1 MIIEELAYKVTV
13 RAEEF
18 LSGKKK
24 VEQGYGEL
32 ESNASDAMEG
42 AGKSTKKAGGELE
55 SMGRKVKK
63 TAEDTR
69 RPFGL
74 ISGGFSKAAKG
85 AKEFGQEGK
94 EAFSGVQAG
103 AAKFLGL
110 ALSIEGARRLFTS
123 SVNNAV
129 DLKNTSSF
137 LDMDPKAVDG
147 WKKSAVSVG
156 SSAESIV
163 NTMMKLKNA
172 KNWSVSPIGDP
183 DEFTKSALQLGE
195 RAKVNIVAGKDPD
208 EMFRRT
214 EEALRKLTKAEAE
227 TWSQRLGIDNS
238 VLPSILDGSLD
249 KNQTQFQNKSPYSE
263 KMAEEAAAVKVK
275 MVDLDQ
281 AIEGVGNKLVLAF
294 GDDAIKMM
302 ETFNQW
308 VDANGGDVINFFKD
322 TSGWVNQFTDALSG
336 NKNAIHEWTQVSKD
350 FNLLTGFD
358 KPVVDLKGWMDEHLS
373 GNSAWEWF
381 KGVKDKPAPLT
392 SPQPVPD
399 ITPSVDV
406 TPDPAL
412 PKVEPADSAA
422 PAISSDNDAAFNQS
436 APPEQK
442 GQSSHKHNIEKIS
455 PTLDAPMTAGNPI
468 TPNAASQQPPN
479 QTLDYGHSEKGS
491 IEIPSTEKRQNVKT
505 TQPDVSTSKMS
516 ALLDALMMTESAGN
530 ANAVNPKSGATGAYQ
545 FMPETAR
552 DMGLRVDDR
561 VDERRDP
568 VKSREAANKYLNQL
582 INRYSGNVELALM
595 AYNAGMGRI
604 DKHLQGKGEPLK
616 NETLEY
622 PGKVANYYQQL
633 TQMAAMAPAANM
645 QPQNVDNSQ
654 SSSTHINSVQITT
667 NPQTVDEIA
676 RSIDEQRRRSTMTGS
691 FISGNG

>member
-281 AIEGVGNKLVLAF
+281 AIEGVGNRLVLAF
-294 GDDAIKMM
+294 GPSVTKGLED
-302 ETFNQW
+302 FGQW
-308 VDANGGDVINFFKD
+308 VTDHQDDVIGFFKTGSD
-322 TSGWVNQFTDALSG
+322 WAGKFADSVGGTSNALSSLAALYATLKIG
-336 NKNAIHEWTQVSKD
+336 GAKTLVGKAGLAGAAAVASE
-350 FNLLTGFD
+350 
-358 KPVVDLKGWMDEHLS
+358 PVVDYGLNQAFGKYDYFQAIRTANTWSDFGKALIGNNGGAKWIDGKWVDPRIDNLGGKGKED
-373 GNSAWEWF
+373 
-381 KGVKDKPAPLT
+381 
-392 SPQPVPD
+392 
-399 ITPSVDV
+399 
-406 TPDPAL
+406 
-412 PKVEPADSAA
+412 A
-422 PAISSDNDAAFNQS
+422 PAQHAQS
-436 APPEQK
+436 VKKESAESFSQDK
-442 GQSSHKHNIEKIS
+442 LLQA
-455 PTLDAPMTAGNPI
+455 LMMTESAGNPQL
-468 TPNAASQQPPN
+468 SN
-479 QTLDYGHSEKGS
+479 QELDYGHKEKGS
-491 IEIPSTEKRQNVKT
+491 IEIPGTEKRQNMQT

-604 DKHLQGKGEPLK
+604 DKHLEGKGGPLK
-616 NETLEY
+616 SETLEY

>member
-129 DLKNTSSF
+129 DLKNASSF

-336 NKNAIHEWTQVSKD
+336 NKNAIHDWAQTSKN
-350 FNLLTGFD
+350 FNLITGFD
-358 KPVVDLKGWMDEHLS
+358 KPVVDLKSWMDEHLS

-392 SPQPVPD
+392 SPQIAPNLNLAESTSPTNVVGNED
-399 ITPSVDV
+399 IS
-406 TPDPAL
+406 
-412 PKVEPADSAA
+412 
-422 PAISSDNDAAFNQS
+422 NQES
-436 APPEQK
+436 TPEQK
-442 GQSSHKHNIEKIS
+442 GQSAHKKNIQQ
-455 PTLDAPMTAGNPI
+455 LDP
-468 TPNAASQQPPN
+468 
-479 QTLDYGHSEKGS
+479 
-491 IEIPSTEKRQNVKT
+491 
-505 TQPDVSTSKMS
+505 
-516 ALLDALMMTESAGN
+516 LLDALMMTESAGN
-530 ANAVNPKSGATGAYQ
+530 PNAVNPKSGATGAYQ

-552 DMGLRVDDR
+552 DMGLRVDDQ

-568 VKSREAANKYLNQL
+568 DKSREAANKYLNQL
-582 INRYSGNVELALM
+582 INRYGGNVELALM

>member
-110 ALSIEGARRLFTS
+110 ALSIEGARRLFAS

-137 LDMDPKAVDG
+137 LDMDPKSVDG
-147 WKKSAVSVG
+147 WKKGAAAVG

-172 KNWSVSPIGDP
+172 KNWSVSPIGAP
-183 DEFTKSALQLGE
+183 DDFTQSALQLGE

-214 EEALRKLTKAEAE
+214 EEALRKLPKAEAE

-249 KNQTQFQNKSPYSE
+249 KNQKQFQNTSPYSE
-263 KMAEEAAAVKVK
+263 KMAEEATAVKVK

-308 VDANGGDVINFFKD
+308 VDANGGKVIDFFKD
-322 TSGWVNQFTDALSG
+322 SSNWVNQFTDALSG
-336 NKNAIHEWTQVSKD
+336 NKNAIHDWAQTSKN
-350 FNLLTGFD
+350 FNLITGFD
-358 KPVVDLKGWMDEHLS
+358 KPVVDLKSWMDEHLS

-392 SPQPVPD
+392 SPQIAPD
-399 ITPSVDV
+399 LN
-406 TPDPAL
+406 PA
-412 PKVEPADSAA
+412 ESAS
-422 PAISSDNDAAFNQS
+422 PTNVVGNENTLNQAS
-436 APPEQK
+436 TPEQK
-442 GQSSHKHNIEKIS
+442 GQSAHKKNIQQ
-455 PTLDAPMTAGNPI
+455 LDP
-468 TPNAASQQPPN
+468 
-479 QTLDYGHSEKGS
+479 
-491 IEIPSTEKRQNVKT
+491 
-505 TQPDVSTSKMS
+505 
-516 ALLDALMMTESAGN
+516 LLDALMMTESSGN
-530 ANAVNPKSGATGAYQ
+530 PNAVNPKSGATGAYQ

-552 DMGLRVDDR
+552 DMGLRVDDQ

-568 VKSREAANKYLNQL
+568 VKSREAASKYLNQL
-582 INRYSGNVELALM
+582 INRYGGNVDLALM

-604 DKHLQGKGEPLK
+604 DKHLEGKGEPLK
-616 NETLEY
+616 SETLEY

-633 TQMAAMAPAANM
+633 TQMAAMAPAANI

>member
-129 DLKNTSSF
+129 DLKNASSF

-147 WKKSAVSVG
+147 LKKSAISVG
-156 SSAESIV
+156 SSAESIM

-172 KNWSVSPIGDP
+172 KNWSVSPIGAP
-183 DEFTKSALQLGE
+183 DEFTQSTLQLGTQTN
-195 RAKVNIVAGKDPD
+195 VDIIGSKDPG
-208 EMFRRT
+208 EMFKRT
-214 EEALRKLTKAEAE
+214 EEALRKLPKEQAEI
-227 TWSQRLGIDNS
+227 WSQRLSIDNS
-238 VLPSILDGSLD
+238 LLPSILDGSFD
-249 KNQTQFQNKSPYSE
+249 KNQKQFQNKSPYSE

-294 GDDAIKMM
+294 GPSVTKGLED
-302 ETFNQW
+302 FGQW
-308 VDANGGDVINFFKD
+308 VTDHQDDVIGFFKTGSD
-322 TSGWVNQFTDALSG
+322 WAGKFADSVGGTSNALSSLAALYATLKIG
-336 NKNAIHEWTQVSKD
+336 GAKTLVGKAGLAGAAAVVSE
-350 FNLLTGFD
+350 
-358 KPVVDLKGWMDEHLS
+358 PVVDYGLNQAFGKSDYFQAIRTANTWSDFGKALLGNNGGAKWIDGKWVDPRIDDS
-373 GNSAWEWF
+373 GR
-381 KGVKDKPAPLT
+381 KDKE
-392 SPQPVPD
+392 D
-399 ITPSVDV
+399 
-406 TPDPAL
+406 
-412 PKVEPADSAA
+412 A
-422 PAISSDNDAAFNQS
+422 PAQHAQS
-436 APPEQK
+436 FKKESAE
-442 GQSSHKHNIEKIS
+442 SF
-455 PTLDAPMTAGNPI
+455 
-468 TPNAASQQPPN
+468 SQ
-479 QTLDYGHSEKGS
+479 DK
-491 IEIPSTEKRQNVKT
+491 
-505 TQPDVSTSKMS
+505 
-516 ALLDALMMTESAGN
+516 LLQALMMTESAGN
-530 ANAVNPKSGATGAYQ
+530 PNAVNPKSGATGAYQ

-552 DMGLRVDDR
+552 DMGLRIDDR

-582 INRYSGNVELALM
+582 INRYGGNVDLALM

-604 DKHLQGKGEPLK
+604 DKHLEGKGEPLK
-616 NETLEY
+616 SETLEY

-645 QPQNVDNSQ
+645 QSQNVDNSQ

>member
-147 WKKSAVSVG
+147 WKKGAVSVG

-308 VDANGGDVINFFKD
+308 VDTNGGKVIDFFKD
-322 TSGWVNQFTDALSG
+322 SSNWVNQFTDALSG
-336 NKNAIHEWTQVSKD
+336 NKNAIHDWAQTSKN
-350 FNLLTGFD
+350 FNLITGFD
-358 KPVVDLKGWMDEHLS
+358 KPVVDLKSWMDEHLS

-392 SPQPVPD
+392 SPQIAPNLNLAESTSPTNVVGNED
-399 ITPSVDV
+399 IS
-406 TPDPAL
+406 
-412 PKVEPADSAA
+412 
-422 PAISSDNDAAFNQS
+422 NQES
-436 APPEQK
+436 TPEQK
-442 GQSSHKHNIEKIS
+442 GQSAHKKNIQQ
-455 PTLDAPMTAGNPI
+455 LDP
-468 TPNAASQQPPN
+468 
-479 QTLDYGHSEKGS
+479 
-491 IEIPSTEKRQNVKT
+491 
-505 TQPDVSTSKMS
+505 
-516 ALLDALMMTESAGN
+516 LLDALMMTESAGN

>member
-275 MVDLDQ
+275 MVELDQ
-281 AIEGVGNKLVLAF
+281 AIDSVGASLVKAF
-294 GDDAIKMM
+294 GDDAIKTMSN
-302 ETFNQW
+302 FDKW
-308 VDANGGDVINFFKD
+308 VTDHKDGIIELFKD
-322 TSGWVNQFTDALSG
+322 GASWANKFADAVGGSANALNILLAIKNPYLAAGIYTARKANDISESVTEKDGTKSFWQSLKDRWNAGGWYNHEHSLIKNKPDAKESSAPAPVPAAKEAEQRAQSLHVKQNNQFGIDALA
-336 NKNAIHEWTQVSKD
+336 NAVIPQ
-350 FNLLTGFD
+350 
-358 KPVVDLKGWMDEHLS
+358 LS
-373 GNSAWEWF
+373 
-381 KGVKDKPAPLT
+381 
-392 SPQPVPD
+392 
-399 ITPSVDV
+399 
-406 TPDPAL
+406 
-412 PKVEPADSAA
+412 
-422 PAISSDNDAAFNQS
+422 NQ
-436 APPEQK
+436 E
-442 GQSSHKHNIEKIS
+442 
-455 PTLDAPMTAGNPI
+455 
-468 TPNAASQQPPN
+468 
-479 QTLDYGHSEKGS
+479 LDYGYKEKGS
-491 IEIPSTEKRQNVKT
+491 IEIPSTEKRQNIEA

-516 ALLDALMMTESAGN
+516 ALLDALMMTESSGN
-530 ANAVNPKSGATGAYQ
+530 PNAVNSKSGATGAYQ

-604 DKHLQGKGEPLK
+604 DKHLEGKGGPLK
-616 NETLEY
+616 SETLEY